1 MLKFDEDLEVYTL
14 EVDGVVFTWDEEPQE
29 GYEERAKTAAANY
42 HQHLPEII
50 KFMLPGLK
58 GMYGDITA
66 DEIEAKLGKPGI
78 DLEIGQVSYCEQ
90 RFDDM
95 HIFSF
100 EFMDD
105 DFEEL
110 ENFAIDG

>member
-1 MLKFDEDLEVYTL
+1 MLEFDEDLEVYTL
-14 EVDGVVFTWDEEPQE
+14 EIDGVVFTRDEEPQG
-29 GYEERAKTAAANY
+29 GYEERGKTAAANY

-58 GMYGDITA
+58 EMYGDVKT
-66 DEIEAKLGKPGI
+66 DEIEAKLGKPEI
-78 DLEIGQVSYCEQ
+78 DLESGQVSYCEQ

-110 ENFAIDG
+110 EYFAIDG